1 MILTFKASKMKKLI
15 FNVLIIVC
23 VTSQLIAQNNGPYTI
38 YNGQGKKVSY
48 KKMMKELTKQDV
60 VFFGELHNNPI
71 SHWLQYEVTSELGQS
86 RELILGAEMMEAD
99 NQDELDDYL
108 SGGID
113 QKALDTLAR
122 LWKNYATD
130 YKPLVD
136 YAKNNDLPFIATNI
150 PRRYAS
156 LVNKEGFAAL
166 EKLSVEEKSW
176 IAPQPFP
183 YDANLPRYAN
193 IFEMM
198 AGHGTPK
205 MVMAQA
211 SKDAT
216 MAHFIAANYEPGKL
230 FIHYNGA
237 YHSGYHEGILWY
249 LNQYKPGLKML
260 TISTVEQADITKLE
274 EGYLGEA
281 DFIICVD
288 NNMTKTY

>member
-1 MILTFKASKMKKLI
+1 MNRLIPGLI
-15 FNVLIIVC
+15 FFLITAFAV
-23 VTSQLIAQNNGPYTI
+23 AQNNGPYTI

-48 KKMMKELTKQDV
+48 KKMMKQLAKQDV

-71 SHWLQYEVTSELGQS
+71 SHWLQFEVTSALGQS
-86 RELILGAEMMEAD
+86 RSLILGAEMMEAD

-108 SGGID
+108 AGTID

-136 YAKNNDLPFIATNI
+136 YAKNNNLPFIATNI

-166 EKLSVEEKSW
+166 EELSIEEKSW
-176 IAPQPFP
+176 IAPLPFP
-183 YDANLPRYAN
+183 YDANLPRYVN
-193 IFEMM
+193 ILEMM

-211 SKDAT
+211 SKDAS
-216 MAHFIAANYEPGKL
+216 MAHFIAANYESGKL

-249 LNQYKPGLKML
+249 LNQYKPGLKIL

-274 EGYLGEA
+274 ADYLGEA

-288 NNMTKTY
+288 HNMTKTY

>member
-1 MILTFKASKMKKLI
+1 MKR
-15 FNVLIIVC
+15 VLLSISFSFLAVIA
-23 VTSQLIAQNNGPYTI
+23 IAQNNGPYTI
-38 YNGQGKKVSY
+38 YNAKGKKVSY

-108 SGGID
+108 AGKID

-122 LWKNYATD
+122 LWRNYSTD
-130 YKPLVD
+130 YKPLID
-136 YAKNNDLPFIATNI
+136 YAKDHNLKFIATNI

-156 LVNKEGFAAL
+156 MVNREGFEVL
-166 EKLSVEEKSW
+166 EKLTEEEKSW

-193 IFEMM
+193 ILEMM
-198 AGHGTPK
+198 AGHASPK

-216 MAHFIAANYEPGKL
+216 MAHFMAANYEAGKL
-230 FIHYNGA
+230 FIHYNGS

-260 TISTVEQADITKLE
+260 TITTVEQADITKLNDE
-274 EGYLGEA
+274 HLGEA

-288 NNMTKTY
+288 HNMTKTY

>member
-1 MILTFKASKMKKLI
+1 MKRLLLTLSLSLFT
-15 FNVLIIVC
+15 VL
-23 VTSQLIAQNNGPYTI
+23 SLAQNHGPYII
-38 YNGQGKKVSY
+38 YNAKGKKVSY
-48 KKMMKELTKQDV
+48 KKMMKQLAKQDV

-71 SHWLQYEVTSELGQS
+71 SHWLQYEVTVELGTK
-86 RELILGAEMMEAD
+86 RDLILGAEMMEAD
-99 NQDELDDYL
+99 NQDELNDYL
-108 SGGID
+108 SGKID

-122 LWKNYATD
+122 LWNNYATD

-136 YAKNNDLPFIATNI
+136 YAKDNNLEFIATNI

-156 LVNKEGFAAL
+156 MVNREGFEAL
-166 EKLSVEEKSW
+166 EKLSAEEKSW

-193 IFEMM
+193 ILEMM

-216 MAHFIAANYEPGKL
+216 MGHFIASNFQPGKL
-230 FIHYNGA
+230 FMHYNGS

-249 LNQYKPGLKML
+249 LNQYKPGLNML
-260 TISTVEQADITKLE
+260 TITTVEQADITNLKDE
-274 EGYLGEA
+274 FLGEA

>member
-1 MILTFKASKMKKLI
+1 MKKLI
-15 FNVLIIVC
+15 LSLTLTLFSLL
-23 VTSQLIAQNNGPYTI
+23 SLAQNNGPYTI
-38 YNGQGKKVSY
+38 YNAQGKKVSY
-48 KKMMKELTKQDV
+48 KKMMKELAKQDV

-71 SHWLQYEVTSELGQS
+71 AHWLQFEVTSELGQS

-108 SGGID
+108 AGKIN

-122 LWKNYATD
+122 LWNNYATD
-130 YKPLVD
+130 YKPLID
-136 YAKNNDLPFIATNI
+136 YAKDHSLKFIATNI

-156 LVNKEGFAAL
+156 MVNREGFEAL
-166 EKLSVEEKSW
+166 EKLSAEEKSW

-193 IFEMM
+193 ILEMM

-216 MAHFIAANYEPGKL
+216 MAHFMAANYEAGKL
-230 FIHYNGA
+230 FIHYNGS

-249 LNQYKPGLKML
+249 LNQYKPGLKIS
-260 TISTVEQADITKLE
+260 TITTVEQADITKLDKQFM
-274 EGYLGEA
+274 GEA

-288 NNMTKTY
+288 KDMTKTY